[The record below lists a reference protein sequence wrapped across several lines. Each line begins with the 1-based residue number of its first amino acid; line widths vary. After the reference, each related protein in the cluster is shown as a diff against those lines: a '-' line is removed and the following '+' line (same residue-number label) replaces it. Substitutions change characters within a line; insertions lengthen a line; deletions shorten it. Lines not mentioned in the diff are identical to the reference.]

1 MTDLQDQQ
9 GCNLNLAQILGS
21 NPSLGESLDADLW
34 VYSGPLESQG
44 QRRVMELCGR
54 DEKRPNAMLILS
66 TYGGSPHNA
75 YRIGRY
81 FQHTYKKLIVCV
93 AGPCLSAG
101 TLLALAAHELVIG
114 DAGTL
119 GPLDVQIPK
128 EDDLQQ
134 RTSGLAVRE
143 AVMGLISEAL
153 SVFYTALEGL
163 TDKSR
168 GRIAL
173 RTATE
178 SASSLTAQL
187 FQPLLDQIDP
197 LRLAVDT
204 RSMRMVAE
212 YGKRLAKRSENLKHD
227 GLVEL
232 ISGYPAHEFEI
243 DREEAAEKLFSSVR
257 EPSGAELELLE
268 GLNPWL
274 EIPQDTPLVQVF
286 STGIVYSEERSHEKG
301 KIHPAGSNREDAR
314 DQEAHRSRLPSDQT
328 VRPVHSAE
336 PSGHETNK
344 IN

>member
-1 MTDLQDQQ
+1 MTDSQEKQ
-9 GCNLNLAQILGS
+9 GSNSNIAQILSS
-21 NPSLGESLDADLW
+21 NPELGESLDADVW
-34 VYSGPLESQG
+34 VYSGPLVKQG
-44 QRRVMELCGR
+44 QRRVLELCSR
-54 DEKRPNAMLILS
+54 DDKRPNATLILS

-81 FQHTYKKLIVCV
+81 FQHSYKKLIVCI
-93 AGPCLSAG
+93 AGPCMSAG

-119 GPLDVQIPK
+119 GPLDVQLPK

-143 AVMGLISEAL
+143 AAMGLLTEAL
-153 SVFYTALEGL
+153 SVFYTTLEDL

-178 SASSLTAQL
+178 SASSLTAKL

-212 YGKRLAKRSENLKHD
+212 YGKRLAKRSENLKPD
-227 GLVEL
+227 GLIEL

-243 DREEAAEKLFSSVR
+243 DREEAAERLFSSVR
-257 EPSGAELELLE
+257 KPSGAELGLLE
-268 GLNPWL
+268 HLNPWL
-274 EIPQDTPLVQVF
+274 EIPQVTPLVQVF
-286 STGIVYSEERSHEKG
+286 STGMMCSGETSHEKR
-301 KIHPAGSNREDAR
+301 KDPSAASDREDAR
-314 DQEAHRSRLPSDQT
+314 DQEAHRSPLPSDQT

-336 PSGHETNK
+336 PSRHETDK
-344 IN
+344 IH